1 MPSGISVCAQIENR
15 RLELEYLIVC
25 SIISARAA
33 LLFFRRFRDR
43 LFVRLPCQFRP
54 LLLLLFLQCL
64 LALQVSVDDATYH
77 LIDLVLECVVKHF
90 RRRDE

>member
-1 MPSGISVCAQIENR
+1 MPSAILFCAQIENR
-15 RLELEYLIVC
+15 RLRLEDLIV
-25 SIISARAA
+25 SIISARAT

-77 LIDLVLECVVKHF
+77 LFDLVLECVVKHF